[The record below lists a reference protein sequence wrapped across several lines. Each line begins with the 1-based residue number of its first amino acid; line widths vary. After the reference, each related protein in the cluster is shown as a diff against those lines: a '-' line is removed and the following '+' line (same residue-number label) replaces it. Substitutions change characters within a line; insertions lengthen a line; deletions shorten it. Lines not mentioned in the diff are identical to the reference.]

1 MLSSRN
7 TAPSNL
13 SRCCRAIRDGTAT
26 IRETLPGAFQRV
38 GHPQMRAVSLPRWGP
53 LPLPA
58 RAAVVFPCP
67 LPPAPLPCPE
77 GGSLLCL
84 RVVAV
89 GSLLCRGERGRFP
102 LSPRRPARPCPSA
115 RVRLPG
121 ALPWG
126 SARDR
131 PCPSRRAVP
140 PLPRARPGGPPLAS
154 PQGVRKRP
162 RPVAGESGFFVAA
175 RYSAMAYS

>member
-13 SRCCRAIRDGTAT
+13 SRCCLAIRDGTAT

-84 RVVAV
+84 RVVAI

-102 LSPRRPARPCPSA
+102 LSPRRPARPCPSRA
-115 RVRLPG
+115 AVPVPACRPPSSPRP
-121 ALPWG
+121 PWG
-126 SARDR
+126 PAVGQPPGRSQAPPAGGRGER
-131 PCPSRRAVP
+131 FFCGRA
-140 PLPRARPGGPPLAS
+140 L
-154 PQGVRKRP
+154 
-162 RPVAGESGFFVAA
+162 
-175 RYSAMAYS
+175 